1 MNGNQIL
8 QRALTLMGYTDQN
21 GDIDSEAAR
30 SANRHVLAAVRQI
43 YSELSYASGTAPAT
57 ITDMS
62 MPLPLSRR
70 LLDEV
75 MPYGVAMLLAI
86 AEGDTNTEA
95 AFALIYNR
103 KRGLLTTT
111 EQRIDAL
118 PRNIA

>member
-30 SANRHVLAAVRQI
+30 SANRHGLAAVRQI
-43 YSELSYASGTAPAT
+43 YSELSYASGQAPVAV
-57 ITDMS
+57 TDTS
-62 MPLPLSRR
+62 MPLPLSQR
-70 LLDEV
+70 LLEEV

-103 KRGLLTTT
+103 KRGLLTQT

>member
-30 SANRHVLAAVRQI
+30 SANRHGLAAVRQI
-43 YSELSYASGTAPAT
+43 YSELSYASGTAPAAV
-57 ITDMS
+57 TDMS

>member
-30 SANRHVLAAVRQI
+30 SANRHGLAAVRQI
-43 YSELSYASGTAPAT
+43 YSELSYASGTAPAA

>member
-21 GDIDSEAAR
+21 GEIDSEAAR
-30 SANRHVLAAVRQI
+30 SANRHGLAAVRQI
-43 YSELSYASGTAPAT
+43 YSELSYASGKAPAAVT
-57 ITDMS
+57 AMS
-62 MPLPLSRR
+62 MPLPLSQR
-70 LLDEV
+70 LLEEV

-103 KRGLLTTT
+103 KRGLLTQT